1 MDTVKETSREESNA
15 LADWL
20 NSAISNHWMLVI
32 TLSFGLY
39 VGLPFLAP
47 VFKQLGLDG
56 FANGIYFLYSFL
68 CHQYPQ
74 RSFFLFG
81 QNSSY
86 SLETIQLWQDTSN
99 PLLLGR
105 FIGNSQLG
113 WKVAWSDRMVSMFSS
128 IPIIGWLWY
137 PFRRKIKPLSIW
149 GFLLFLVPMG
159 LDGITHIIS
168 DFSGLGNGFRSTNTW
183 LQILTGSAFPAEF
196 YSGTQLASFNSSMR
210 LVTGVLF
217 GIGVVWFFFPHL
229 DILFQKM
236 KKYLEIKQDQ
246 ISGVV

>member
-1 MDTVKETSREESNA
+1 MATVNETIREENSG
-15 LADWL
+15 LAGWL
-20 NSAISNHWMLVI
+20 TSAISNHWMLVI
-32 TLSFGLY
+32 TLSFGFY
-39 VGLPFLAP
+39 VGLPFLGP

-56 FANGIYFLYSFL
+56 LANGIYFLYSFL

-86 SLETIQLWQDTSN
+86 SLETIKLWQDANN
-99 PLLLGR
+99 PLLLGK

-113 WKVAWSDRMVSMFSS
+113 WKVAWSDRMVSMYSS

-137 PFRRKIKPLSIW
+137 PFRRKIKPLTLG
-149 GFLLFLVPMG
+149 GFILFLVPMG

-168 DFSGLGNGFRSTNTW
+168 DLSGLGNGFRSTNTW

-196 YSGTQLASFNSSMR
+196 YTGTQLGSFNSSLR
-210 LVTGVLF
+210 LLTGILF
-217 GIGVVWFFFPHL
+217 GIGVVWFLFPQL
-229 DILFQKM
+229 DILFRKT
-236 KKYLEIKQDQ
+236 KKYLEIKKC
-246 ISGVV
+246 